1 MQTTPAQR
9 PPLVRKTA
17 VAAVSA
23 LLAASLV
30 AQTAPKP
37 TTATPPPAPSA
48 TLTEEAVMLSPFQV
62 ASDAEKGYQALN
74 TLSGT
79 RLNSK
84 LEDLGASITVV
95 TKQQMSDLGLLDIN
109 DVFRYEAS
117 TEGTD
122 NFTTFN
128 RNRSG
133 GVNDQ
138 VQSDPQQSNRVRGI
152 TAAGQSAGGANTA
165 WGNFTSNSK
174 IPFDPYNIAAVEIS
188 RGPNSNLFGLGAAA
202 GTVSVVPSQANTER
216 RTYAADLRFDSYGG
230 HRESL
235 NINTPLIPGKLA
247 LRVATAN
254 ENKGFIR
261 KPSSERIDRQF
272 ATVLYRPF
280 KNTTIRASA
289 ERYNDDYRRPNTIT
303 PRDTTAEWRA
313 AGSPTWDPT
322 TQIVTLANGTKS
334 GPYAVDST
342 TVALAGLGISTTQW
356 SLPAGLIGG
365 YNGFYAHP
373 TVYIDNNAI
382 QAFNVTK
389 TNNAVTGT
397 ALPTNPFSGG
407 NSALRYL
414 TSGTNIMRQRDVL
427 GAGGL
432 PLYIVPGTTDKS
444 IYDWSEYNI
453 VAPNHGTDKAKTFSA
468 EVEQI
473 VYHSPTQLVAARA
486 GAFQQKFS
494 RKSYGYIDNL
504 ETVIY
509 VDVNEKNLDGTPN
522 PYFKRPYVQ
531 ATSPSISFNPQ
542 NSSILTADLAYQLT
556 PPKLPAFLSWIGM
569 QRFAVHGEKK
579 TDDNWGFTTA
589 PRVTD
594 TNKAWINPT
603 AALNLVGG
611 QNIAQRWYLGD
622 STGQNVDYGAAA
634 TNDINGTYPLTWF
647 NNRTGA
653 WVKEPVTVAELLNN
667 GQGQR
672 QRTEIRTFNA
682 TAQSYFLK
690 DRLVLTAGFRR
701 DRYRQRTGAGGF
713 VDPKTGTVDIS
724 NNDIFGPAQNF
735 VSPSGTVINLPGWA
749 DQTGDTK
756 TYGAV
761 VKVTKWLN
769 VHVNKSDSFA
779 PQVVRQAVDSTGN
792 VPNPHGYSTEWGFSL
807 ASLDGK
813 FNVRVN
819 RFQTKE
825 LYSRGSEVGTLGNRY
840 LDMEGRP
847 DGSNNIQVSSFRY
860 FATQIALGRLRAQG
874 IANPSASQLDPAVA
888 KLMGLSDEMYTRL
901 VYSGPSQP
909 QTVGTTDVSSK
920 GFELEATYNPTR
932 NWRMKFTGSQTR
944 AQDDRVS
951 PEIYNWWQARI
962 PVWTSLRTDV
972 VPGDG
977 KGRLWWDTV
986 PGDFFSGG
994 ETRTPQTRWIQDQF
1008 GAYWAAATNAGR
1020 PRTQMREYRFAG
1032 ITNYDFTEGKLK
1044 GFNIGGALRWES
1056 KASIGFEAGPA
1067 EKSGPYQGA
1076 VLFLDNDK
1084 PIWDKARAY
1093 LDLSA
1098 GYKLRFY
1105 NDKIRT
1111 KIQLNVKNV
1120 TEGGRLQMIGV
1131 NPDGKGYAYRII
1143 DPRQFILS
1151 TSFEL

>member
-1 MQTTPAQR
+1 MNQTPTQPRRSRRHVVTGLALFA
-9 PPLVRKTA
+9 LVAR
-17 VAAVSA
+17 
-23 LLAASLV
+23 LAAQSV
-30 AQTAPKP
+30 TPVKSTAGS
-37 TTATPPPAPSA
+37 AGPSA
-48 TLTEEAVMLSPFQV
+48 KDETIVLSPFTV
-62 ASDAEKGYQALN
+62 ESGSDRGYQALN

-79 RLNSK
+79 RLNTK
-84 LEDLGASITVV
+84 LEDLGSSITVV
-95 TKQQMSDLGLLDIN
+95 TKQQMDDLGLLDIN

-174 IPFDPYNIAAVEIS
+174 IPFDPYNIEAVEIS

-202 GTVSVVPSQANTER
+202 GTVSVVPSQANPNR
-216 RTYAADLRFDSYGG
+216 RSFNADVRFDSYGG

-235 NINTPLIPGKLA
+235 NINTPLLPGKLA
-247 LRVATAN
+247 LRVATVN
-254 ENKGFIR
+254 ESKGFIR
-261 KPSSERIDRQF
+261 KPSSERINREF

-280 KNTTIRASA
+280 KSTTIRASA
-289 ERYNDDYRRPNTIT
+289 ERYHDDYRRPNSIT
-303 PRDTTAEWRA
+303 ARDTVTEWKA

-322 TQIVTLANGTKS
+322 TQMVTLANGTKS
-334 GPYAVDST
+334 GPFAADSG
-342 TVALAGLGISTTQW
+342 TVALPGLGISTTQW
-356 SLPAGLIGG
+356 LLPAGLIGG

-373 TVYIDNNAI
+373 TVIMDRNSI
-382 QAFNVTK
+382 TGFTVTK

-397 ALPTNPFSGG
+397 ALPTNPFTGG
-407 NSALRYL
+407 NSALRLL
-414 TSGTNIMRQRDVL
+414 TSGTYVMRQRDVL
-427 GAGGL
+427 GKDGL
-432 PLYIVPGTTDKS
+432 PLYIVPGASDKS
-444 IYDWSEYNI
+444 VYDWSEYNV
-453 VAPNHGTDKAKTFSA
+453 VAPNHGTDQAKTFSA
-468 EVEQI
+468 EIEQI
-473 VYHSPTQLVAARA
+473 VYSSSNQLLAARV

-494 RKSYGYIDNL
+494 RKTYAFLDNL
-504 ETVIY
+504 ESVIY

-522 PYFKRPYVQ
+522 PNFKRPFIQ
-531 ATSPSISFNPQ
+531 ATSPSVNFTPQ
-542 NSSILTADLAYQLT
+542 NASIMTADLAYQAT
-556 PPKLPAFLSWIGM
+556 PAKLPSWLSWIGQ
-569 QRFAVHGEKK
+569 QRLGLHGERSLN
-579 TDDNWGFTTA
+579 DNWAFTTA
-589 PRVTD
+589 PRD
-594 TNKAWINPT
+594 TSLNHAWINPA
-603 AALNLVGG
+603 AALNLVGA

-622 STGQNVDYGAAA
+622 NVGQNVDYGAGA
-634 TNDINGTYPLTWF
+634 TDNINGTYPLTWF
-647 NNRTGA
+647 NNRTGT
-653 WVKEPVTVAELLNN
+653 WVNEPVTIQELLNN

-682 TAQSYFLK
+682 TAQSYLLK

-713 VDPKTGTVDIS
+713 IDPKTGTVDIS
-724 NNDIFGPAQNF
+724 NNNIFGPALNF

-756 TYGAV
+756 TYGGV
-761 VKVTKWLN
+761 VKITRWLN

-807 ASLDGK
+807 ASPDGK

-860 FATQIALGRLRAQG
+860 FATQIARGRLAAQG
-874 IANPSASQLDPAVA
+874 VANPSAAQLDPAVA
-888 KLMGLSDEMYTRL
+888 KLMGLTDEMYTRL

-951 PEIYNWWQARI
+951 PEIYNWWQQRI
-962 PVWTSLRTDV
+962 PVWTGLRSDI

-977 KGRLWWDTV
+977 KGRLWWDTL
-986 PGDFFSGG
+986 PGDFYPGG

-1020 PRTQMREYRFAG
+1020 PRTQMREYRFAAL
-1032 ITNYDFTEGKLK
+1032 TNYDFTEGRLK
-1044 GFNIGGALRWES
+1044 NFNVGGAVRWES
-1056 KASIGFEAGPA
+1056 KASIGFLAGPA

-1084 PIWDKARAY
+1084 PVWDKARAY
-1093 LDLSA
+1093 FDLSA
-1098 GYKLRFY
+1098 GYKFRFY
-1105 NDKIRT
+1105 GDKIRS
-1111 KIQLNVKNV
+1111 KLQLNVKNAF
-1120 TEGGRLQMIGV
+1120 EGGRLQAIGI
-1131 NPDGKGYAYRII
+1131 NPDGAPYAYRII

-1151 TSFEL
+1151 CSFEL